1 MGSKVERVKRRREKK
16 TRRAQMEMVDWA
28 LLRSWAEL
36 VRLRRVLNGDGNEED
51 GEENIVFFLEIRLL
65 LLGSSCSS
73 GKKTKKIPIPQPSV
87 LLLLFLGF
95 AVNAIPLFGSSLYL
109 YIFKFLYRDSRT
121 APLCLLA
128 LNIFFFRL
136 IGGAPLHFL
145 SLVVYSLVF
154 VVTLELKLKGGYLGS
169 KIRKRVFKS

>member
-28 LLRSWAEL
+28 LQRSWAEL

-51 GEENIVFFLEIRLL
+51 GEENIVFFLEIRLIVLL
-65 LLGSSCSS
+65 LLGSCCSS
-73 GKKTKKIPIPQPSV
+73 GKKTKKNPIPQPSV
-87 LLLLFLGF
+87 LLLLLFLGF
-95 AVNAIPLFGSSLYL
+95 AVNAIPLFGSLALWLFSLSVCISL
-109 YIFKFLYRDSRT
+109 NFSIVSTET

-145 SLVVYSLVF
+145 SLVL
-154 VVTLELKLKGGYLGS
+154 LC
-169 KIRKRVFKS
+169 